1 MDFQMDA
8 ANSTSSFPRKREP
21 MDVAFPPESLWIP
34 CSRECS
40 GALAAERSAVH
51 ARPMTPEPRFPTPR
65 IRDRSHH
72 TH

>member
-34 CSRECS
+34 VFAGMTVAGPCWLS
-40 GALAAERSAVH
+40 
-51 ARPMTPEPRFPTPR
+51 ARPYQ
-65 IRDRSHH
+65 RDP
-72 TH
+72 